1 MSRLGQ
7 GGLID
12 RERKIAFRF
21 DGKSYKGFVGDT
33 LASALLASGQT
44 LLGRSFKYHRPR
56 GVFTAGSDEPNALVQ
71 LRQGARGE
79 PNSKA
84 TTIELF
90 EGLEAQSQNRFPSLS
105 FDLLSVNGLLSSFL
119 PAGFYYK
126 SFMWPASWWEKVYE
140 PAIRK
145 AAGMGRASGLADP
158 DTYEKNHAFC
168 DVLVAGA
175 GPAGLMAAL
184 TAARS
189 GARVILCEEDFVFGG
204 RLLSESFTV
213 AGQSG
218 ALWARAA
225 EEELRG
231 YGNVRLLARTSLL
244 SVYDGNSYAA
254 LERVSDHVAVP
265 APYQPRQ
272 RLWKIVAKRAVIAA
286 GAHERVIAFGGND
299 RPGVMQASAIRTYLN
314 RFACVPGDCV
324 SLFITNDNGWRSAL
338 DLAVAGVRLGAVI
351 DPRRCVS
358 PGLVAQA
365 TRAGARVFLGAEVVG
380 TLGGKRLTGIELS
393 TNGANAITVKCDV
406 LGVSGGF
413 NPALGLTSHLGHRPQ
428 WSEAICAF
436 VPDRLP
442 PGMDVAGAARGRF
455 SLGACLADGARAGSE
470 ASKAVG
476 RSADIVIPSASD
488 DSDECQPL
496 WRTRRVRG
504 KAFVD
509 LQNDVTDR
517 DLELAVREGFGN
529 AEHLKRYTT
538 LGMAT
543 DQGKTGALTGQA
555 IAANLS
561 GQPLGTLSPPIARP
575 PAVPVAIGAY
585 AGLHRGAHFRPTR
598 LTTSHT
604 WAVENGASFV
614 EAGQWLRAQW
624 FARPGEKDW
633 LECVSREASHVR
645 AAVGVCDVSTL
656 GKIDIQGPD
665 AGEFLDRIYI
675 NTFSTLAVG
684 KARYGVMLR
693 EDGFVM
699 DDGTTSRL
707 AENHYFMTTTTANAA
722 KVMQHLEFCHQ
733 VLWPDMDVQM
743 ISVTEQWAQ
752 FAVAGPRARLVLE
765 KIVDPS
771 FDIANSA
778 FPFLAA
784 ANITIAG
791 GVPARLFRISFSGEL
806 AYELAVP
813 ARYGDAT
820 IRALLEAGQEHALAP
835 YGTEALSVLRIE
847 KGHAAGNELNGQTT
861 ACDLGLGRM
870 MSTKKD
876 YVGRTLSGR
885 PALSDPDRPALTGFV
900 PVEATKRLRSGA
912 HFFLPDAQIAPA
924 YVEGHMTSVCFSP
937 TRGHWIGLGL
947 LKRGILRIGERL
959 RAYDPIRDEDFA
971 VEVVSPVFVDPAGT
985 RLHV

>member
-1 MSRLGQ
+1 MIRLAR

-12 RERKIAFRF
+12 RSRKIAFRF
-21 DGKSYKGFVGDT
+21 DGKAFEGFAGDT
-33 LASALLASGQT
+33 LASALLAGGET

-56 GVFTAGSDEPNALVQ
+56 GIFSAGADEPNALVE
-71 LRQGARGE
+71 LRRGARRE
-79 PNSKA
+79 PNTRA
-84 TTIELF
+84 TTTELF

-105 FDLLSVNGLLSSFL
+105 FDLLSVNNLLSPFL

-126 SFMWPASWWEKVYE
+126 SFMWPASWWEKIYE
-140 PAIRK
+140 PAIRR
-145 AAGMGRASGLADP
+145 AAGLGRASGVPDP
-158 DTYEKNHAFC
+158 DTYEKSHAFC
-168 DVLVAGA
+168 DILVAGA

-189 GARVILCEEDFVFGG
+189 GARVILCDEDFAFGG
-204 RLLSESFTV
+204 RLLSERFTI
-213 AGQSG
+213 AGQAG
-218 ALWARAA
+218 ADWARAA

-231 YGNVRLLARTSLL
+231 YLNVTLLPRTSLV

-254 LERVSDHVAVP
+254 LERVSDHLAVP
-265 APYQPRQ
+265 PLHQPRQ

-286 GAHERVIAFGGND
+286 GAHERLIAFGGND
-299 RPGVMQASAIRTYLN
+299 RPGVMQASAIRTYVN
-314 RFACVPGDCV
+314 RFGVSPGTCVGI
-324 SLFITNDNGWRSAL
+324 FTTTDNGWRSAA
-338 DLAVAGVRLGAVI
+338 DLVAAGVRLAAVI
-351 DPRRCVS
+351 DPRGHVS
-358 PGLVAQA
+358 PGLVAEAEQ
-365 TRAGARVFLGAEVVG
+365 AGARIFLGAEVVG
-380 TLGGKRLTGIELS
+380 TYGGKRLSGVEVS
-393 TNGANAITVKCDV
+393 TDGVNSIAVKCDV

-413 NPALGLTSHLGHRPQ
+413 NPALGLCSHLGHRPQ
-428 WSEAICAF
+428 WSENIFAF

-442 PGMDVAGAARGRF
+442 PGLDVAGAARGIF
-455 SLGACLADGARAGSE
+455 PLGACMADGARAGFE
-470 ASKAVG
+470 AARAVG
-476 RSADIVIPSASD
+476 RNGDIFLPAVSD
-488 DSDECQPL
+488 DSSGQKPL

-517 DLELAVREGFGN
+517 DLVVAVREGFGN

-555 IAANLS
+555 IAASLS
-561 GQPLGTLSPPIARP
+561 GQPLAALSPPIARP

-585 AGLHRGAHFRPTR
+585 AGLHRGRDFRPTR
-598 LTTSHT
+598 LTASHA
-604 WAVENGASFV
+604 WASENGASFV

-633 LECVSREASHVR
+633 LEIVSREAAHVR
-645 AAVGVCDVSTL
+645 AAVGLCDVSTL

-665 AGEFLDRIYI
+665 AGAFLDRIYI
-675 NTFSTLAVG
+675 NTFSTLPVG

-707 AENHYFMTTTTANAA
+707 AQDHYFLTTTTANAA

-733 VLWPDMDVQM
+733 ILWPELDVQM

-752 FAVAGPRARLVLE
+752 YAVAGPRARQVLE
-765 KIVDPS
+765 KVIDPG
-771 FDIANSA
+771 FDISNTGFA
-778 FPFLAA
+778 FLAA
-784 ANITIAG
+784 ANLTIAG
-791 GVPARLFRISFSGEL
+791 GVAARLLRISFSGEL

-813 ARYGDAT
+813 ARYGDAV
-820 IRALLEAGQEHALAP
+820 IRLLMRAGAEFGIAP

-861 ACDLGLGRM
+861 ARDLGLGRM

-876 YVGRTLSGR
+876 YIGRVLAGR
-885 PALSDPDRPALTGFV
+885 PALSDPGRPALTGFI
-900 PVEATKRLRSGA
+900 PLDRKKRLRAGA
-912 HFFLPDAQIAPA
+912 LFIIPGVEAIPAQ
-924 YVEGHMTSVCFSP
+924 VQGHMTSVCFSP
-937 TRGHWIGLGL
+937 ALGHWIGLGL
-947 LKRGILRIGERL
+947 LARGPARLGERL
-959 RAYDPIRDEDFA
+959 RAYDPLRGEDVM
-971 VEVVSPVFVDPAGT
+971 VEVAAPVFVDPEGA